1 MSSFSFSGI
10 TQKNCKDSHIQTSEN
25 SNKQLKLC
33 FSQTSENYFPS
44 LKDEVGIQTEKKIN
58 DGVQTKNN
66 KNKVSQ

>member
-1 MSSFSFSGI
+1 M
-10 TQKNCKDSHIQTSEN
+10 
-25 SNKQLKLC
+25 KLC